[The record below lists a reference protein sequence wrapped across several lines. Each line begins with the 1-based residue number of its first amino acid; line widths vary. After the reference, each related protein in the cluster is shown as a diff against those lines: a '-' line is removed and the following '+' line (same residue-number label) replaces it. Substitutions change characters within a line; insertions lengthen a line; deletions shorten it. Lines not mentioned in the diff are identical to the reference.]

1 MDININ
7 TYSIIDDSNEKY
19 NEEKLIDIIIKKYKI
34 KNKKIRLST
43 RTDYIPELKKLTAY
57 HDKPISTIS
66 FFLQSRIYK
75 EMKKDNIKISVTG
88 NGADELFTGY
98 YHHYSL
104 YFNSI
109 KNNEKKN
116 IFYKNWKK
124 YILPIIRND
133 EYKNIFNKK
142 IKSHFTLLENKYLN
156 FHQKKDKKEK
166 FFCKNLLRNK
176 MLNELLFQ
184 TVPLAL
190 IDDDLNSMYYSIENR
205 SPFLN
210 KELVEL
216 SFKIPSNLF
225 MKNAY
230 SKYLLRLSS
239 KTVLDDRIRL
249 NREKKG
255 FNATFSSVFSF
266 KNKKFRK
273 WFYDQDN
280 KNPIYEFINYNE
292 FLKSFDKNLK
302 KNFADI
308 NTQSLFNI
316 CSTKAFLE
324 EIKKV

>member
-1 MDININ
+1 M
-7 TYSIIDDSNEKY
+7 
-19 NEEKLIDIIIKKYKI
+19 
-34 KNKKIRLST
+34 
-43 RTDYIPELKKLTAY
+43 
-57 HDKPISTIS
+57 
-66 FFLQSRIYK
+66 
-75 EMKKDNIKISVTG
+75 
-88 NGADELFTGY
+88 
-98 YHHYSL
+98 
-104 YFNSI
+104 
-109 KNNEKKN
+109 
-116 IFYKNWKK
+116 
-124 YILPIIRND
+124 
-133 EYKNIFNKK
+133 
-142 IKSHFTLLENKYLN
+142 ENKYLS
-156 FHQKKDKKEK
+156 FRHKKITQEK
-166 FFCKNLLRNK
+166 FFSNNLLRNK

-216 SFKIPSNLF
+216 SFQIPSNLF

-266 KNKKFRK
+266 KNKKFSK
-273 WFYDQDN
+273 WFYDLDR
-280 KNPIYEFINYNE
+280 KNPLYEFINYNE
-292 FLKSFDKNLK
+292 FTKSFDKNLK
-302 KNFADI
+302 NNFADM

-324 EIKKV
+324 EIKKA